1 MDRYNGRR
9 EKGGV
14 RVLVLWGIF
23 IVSLILACIIGILL
37 FVEIK
42 SGRMPENVGLTIVVI
57 CYLNIFAVI
66 VFGVILATINILRFF
81 HLI

>member
-23 IVSLILACIIGILL
+23 VVSLTLACIIGILL

-42 SGRMPENVGLTIVVI
+42 SGRMPENVGLAIVVI
-57 CYLNIFAVI
+57 CYINIFAMI
-66 VFGVILATINILRFF
+66 ISGVILATIHILRFF